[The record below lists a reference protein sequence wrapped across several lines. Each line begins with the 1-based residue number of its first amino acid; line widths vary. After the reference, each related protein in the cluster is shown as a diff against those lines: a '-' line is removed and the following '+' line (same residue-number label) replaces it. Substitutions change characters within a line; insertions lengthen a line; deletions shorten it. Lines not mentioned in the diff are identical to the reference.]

1 LPFHFRLWV
10 LTLPKGEATIALGEQ
25 KANPVATVASARP
38 LSSFPAI
45 KAPHEFQDLTH
56 GLAALPRGTICEI
69 LGEPST
75 GRTALAHS
83 MLATATLGG
92 EVVAVV
98 DSNDTFDPVSAQR
111 AGADLGKLLWVQCGH
126 HLETALRAADM
137 ILHNGGF
144 GLILLD
150 LCDMAPAALD
160 RVPVSYW
167 YRFRGAI
174 EHTPSLM
181 LILSRQS
188 VARSCAT
195 RQFGLRQQTVQ
206 WRGEAPFQTMQWLA
220 MEAASRKPMGTSPVN
235 LEARAEEFAEV

>member
-1 LPFHFRLWV
+1 
-10 LTLPKGEATIALGEQ
+10 
-25 KANPVATVASARP
+25 
-38 LSSFPAI
+38 
-45 KAPHEFQDLTH
+45 
-56 GLAALPRGTICEI
+56 
-69 LGEPST
+69 
-75 GRTALAHS
+75 

-126 HLETALRAADM
+126 RLETALQASDM
-137 ILHNGGF
+137 ILHSGGF
-144 GLILLD
+144 GLILVD
-150 LCDMAPAALD
+150 LCDMAPAVLD
-160 RVPVSYW
+160 RMPVSYW
-167 YRFRGAI
+167 YRFRRAI
-174 EHTPSLM
+174 EHTSSLM

-195 RQFGLRQQTVQ
+195 RQFGLRQQMVH

>member
-1 LPFHFRLWV
+1 
-10 LTLPKGEATIALGEQ
+10 
-25 KANPVATVASARP
+25 
-38 LSSFPAI
+38 
-45 KAPHEFQDLTH
+45 
-56 GLAALPRGTICEI
+56 LAALPRGTICEI

-98 DSNDTFDPVSAQR
+98 DSHDTFDPASAQK

-126 HLETALRAADM
+126 RLETTLRVTDM
-137 ILHNGGF
+137 ILHSGGF

-150 LCDMAPAALD
+150 LCDIAPAALD

-167 YRFRGAI
+167 YRFRRAI
-174 EHTPSLM
+174 EHSRTLM
-181 LILSRQS
+181 LILARQS

-195 RQFGLRQQTVQ
+195 RQFGLRQQTIQ
-206 WRGEAPFQTMQWLA
+206 WCGEAPFQTMRCLA
-220 MEAASRKPMGTSPVN
+220 MEASSRKPMGIGPVSM
-235 LEARAEEFAEV
+235 EARAEEFVEV